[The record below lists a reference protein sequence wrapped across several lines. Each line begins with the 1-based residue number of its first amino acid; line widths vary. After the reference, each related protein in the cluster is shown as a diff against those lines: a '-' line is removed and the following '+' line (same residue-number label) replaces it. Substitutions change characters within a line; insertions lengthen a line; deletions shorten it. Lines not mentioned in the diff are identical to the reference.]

1 MGSNDPADREDIA
14 LSTSELDD
22 VLGSAEIRSESG
34 NDEEAGLEKY
44 GIWIKIEPETL
55 AGEVAAEEGLAGAR
69 LTAEEEQ
76 LLGELESD
84 SQAPTLAE
92 QTAGE
97 TPDFEGLEKDLQEL
111 DSSGGEELDEEV
123 PDLDLEMEPEQAR
136 ESEIEVPLSE
146 SVPELDSLE
155 EAPEAQVR
163 GAGPISSDAI
173 LKKIEQD
180 LKQIRL
186 EIQNLKRELAGRGG
200 EAGTPH
206 AEAAA
211 GFFSEEEDD
220 SIALTGDELDNIL
233 NTAEITEEQAR
244 SSGPEED
251 LQAAG
256 LPEALEELEEP
267 SLAGAAEAVEELE
280 EPSLAGP
287 AEALE
292 ELEEPSLAGPAE
304 ALEELEEPSLP
315 GVEEDLE
322 LLEPGSL
329 SAEPEPVQIELEQK
343 PAPVD
348 LDLGGLTEE
357 LPATG
362 DLELEELEEE
372 GTPELVLEEAA
383 EAPLPQPA
391 QLGLEEAPPEEA
403 LSLDELSE
411 APAAEPAELEPAA
424 AAEAPAAEPLEL
436 VEELPDLS
444 LADEQA
450 PAGEEAEPMELELA
464 EEAGEAQPLAELP
477 AELPAEP
484 GIAPP
489 AGQPEEHL
497 PEDLREDVKSVLSYL
512 DQLLEALPEDKIR
525 QFAQSEYLGVYKR
538 LFEELGL
545 GA

>member
-34 NDEEAGLEKY
+34 NDEESGLEKY
-44 GIWIKIEPETL
+44 GIWIKVEPETL
-55 AGEVAAEEGLAGAR
+55 VGEAAAEEGFAGAR
-69 LTAEEEQ
+69 LTAEEEK

-84 SQAPTLAE
+84 SQAPTLAA

-97 TPDFEGLEKDLQEL
+97 APDFEGLEKDLKEL
-111 DSSGGEELDEEV
+111 DASGGEELEEEV
-123 PDLDLEMEPEQAR
+123 PDLDLELEPEQAK

-146 SVPELDSLE
+146 SMPDLDSLE
-155 EAPEAQVR
+155 EAPEAEVR
-163 GAGPISSDAI
+163 SARPTSSDAV

-180 LKQIRL
+180 LKQIKL
-186 EIQNLKRELAGRGG
+186 EIQNLKKELAGRGG
-200 EAGTPH
+200 EAGAAH
-206 AEAAA
+206 GEAAP

-251 LQAAG
+251 LQVAD
-256 LPEALEELEEP
+256 LP
-267 SLAGAAEAVEELE
+267 EAVEELQ
-280 EPSLAGP
+280 
-287 AEALE
+287 EAPLSEAVE
-292 ELEEPSLAGPAE
+292 ELQ
-304 ALEELEEPSLP
+304 EPSLP
-315 GVEEDLE
+315 EAVEELQESSLPEAVEDLE

-348 LDLGGLTEE
+348 LDLGGMAEE

-383 EAPLPQPA
+383 EAPLPQPEE
-391 QLGLEEAPPEEA
+391 LGLEEAPPEEA

-411 APAAEPAELEPAA
+411 APSSEPAELEPAA
-424 AAEAPAAEPLEL
+424 EAEALAAEPLEL

-450 PAGEEAEPMELELA
+450 PAEEAAEPEELELA

-477 AELPAEP
+477 AEPAA
-484 GIAPP
+484 APP
-489 AGQPEEHL
+489 AGQSEEEL

-512 DQLLEALPEDKIR
+512 DQLLEALPEEKIR
-525 QFAQSEYLGVYKR
+525 QFAQSEYFGVYKR